1 MLYFVWEIKQSIAY
15 IFLLIRQATNKN
27 RRNAEV
33 KKEEI
38 RNVTTNTYY
47 GNGPGTKYGQG
58 VKILLQ
64 ITFRE
69 LYANS
74 ITYTNG
80 CTITFS

>member
-38 RNVTTNTYY
+38 RNVTTQAE
-47 GNGPGTKYGQG
+47 GKGKSP
-58 VKILLQ
+58 
-64 ITFRE
+64 FD
-69 LYANS
+69 S
-74 ITYTNG
+74 H
-80 CTITFS
+80 